1 MSSLFAWQNY
11 YHPHVRNLAWVL
23 ASPAL
28 LSYLPNFTQPLT
40 VLDDDFWQQQYL
52 SYIPKLKQLDLNLQP
67 LEDFLAQHK
76 NHRLGYYFEYLLLF
90 WLQDRDFHYFE
101 LLQHRAT
108 IFDGKITI
116 GELDYLVKNHQT
128 GQIEHWEAAIK
139 FYLGYPPLTDSLRW
153 LGANDC
159 DSIGR
164 KMEHLAQKQ
173 FRFASYQDYEI
184 QQRCLVVKGRLFYPL
199 SHKNLL
205 ERAHDTTLD
214 CLAPQHLQANWLLW
228 DEFIVHPQAHLLQWR
243 HVAKDEWMADQ
254 QINKKL
260 PLFGVQDLP
269 PLPSVRPEL
278 FIGFDAEQQEQ
289 VRCFVCSAKRN
300 EALF

>member
-52 SYIPKLKQLDLNLQP
+52 AYIPKLKQLDLNPQP

-101 LLQHRAT
+101 LIQHRAT
-108 IFDGKITI
+108 LFDGKITI

-139 FYLGYPPLTDSLRW
+139 FYLGYPPLDDSLRW
-153 LGANDC
+153 LGANDS

-173 FRFASYQDYEI
+173 FRFIGYQDYEI
-184 QQRCLVVKGRLFYPL
+184 QQRSLVVKGRLFYPL

-205 ERAHDTTLD
+205 ERVHDTTLD

-228 DEFIVHPQAHLLQWR
+228 DEFMMHPQARLLQWR

-260 PLFGVQDLP
+260 PLLGVQALP
-269 PLPSVRPEL
+269 PLPSARPEL

-289 VRCFVCSAKRN
+289 VRCFVCSAKRD
-300 EALF
+300 AAFF

>member
-28 LSYLPNFTQPLT
+28 LSYLPNFNQPLT
-40 VLDDDFWQQQYL
+40 VLEDDFWQQQYL
-52 SYIPKLKQLDLNLQP
+52 AYIPKLQQLDLNPQP

-101 LLQHRAT
+101 LIQHRAT
-108 IFDGKITI
+108 LFDGKITI

-139 FYLGYPPLTDSLRW
+139 FYLGYPPLTDSVKW
-153 LGANDC
+153 LGANDR

-228 DEFIVHPQAHLLQWR
+228 DEFISHPQAHLLQWR
-243 HVAKDEWMADQ
+243 HVAKDEWMANQ

-260 PLFGVQDLP
+260 PLLGVQALP
-269 PLPSVRPEL
+269 PLASARPEL

-289 VRCFVCSAKRN
+289 ARCFVCSAKRDA
-300 EALF
+300 ALF

>member
-1 MSSLFAWQNY
+1 MWQNY

-28 LSYLPNFTQPLT
+28 LSYLPNFNQPLT
-40 VLDDDFWQQQYL
+40 VFDDDFWQQQYL
-52 SYIPKLKQLDLNLQP
+52 AYIPKLQQLDLNPQL

-139 FYLGYPPLTDSLRW
+139 FYLGYPPLMDSLRW
-153 LGANDC
+153 LGANDR

-173 FRFASYQDYEI
+173 FRFSGYQEHEI
-184 QQRCLVVKGRLFYPL
+184 QQRCLVAKGRLFYPL

-205 ERAHDTTLD
+205 KRAHDATLD
-214 CLAPQHLQANWLLW
+214 CLASQHLQANWLLW
-228 DEFIVHPQAHLLQWR
+228 DEFISHPQARLLQWR

-260 PLFGVQDLP
+260 PLLGVQDLP
-269 PLPSVRPEL
+269 PLASARPEL
-278 FIGFDAEQQEQ
+278 FIGFDLEQQEQ
-289 VRCFVCSAKRN
+289 ARCFVCSAKRD

>member
-1 MSSLFAWQNY
+1 MSNLFAWQNY
-11 YHPHVRNLAWVL
+11 YSPHVRNLAWVL

-28 LSYLPNFTQPLT
+28 LSYLPNFNEPLT
-40 VLDDDFWQQQYL
+40 VLDDDFWQQQYRA
-52 SYIPKLKQLDLNLQP
+52 YIPKLQQLDLNPQP

-101 LLQHRAT
+101 LIQHRAT
-108 IFDGKITI
+108 LFNGKITI

-153 LGANDC
+153 LGANDR

-164 KMEHLAQKQ
+164 KLEHLAHKQ
-173 FRFASYQDYEI
+173 FSFESYQAHQIDK
-184 QQRCLVVKGRLFYPL
+184 RCLIVKGRLFYPL
-199 SHKNLL
+199 SHKTLL
-205 ERAHDTTLD
+205 DRAHDATLD
-214 CLAPQHLQANWLLW
+214 CLASQHLQASWLLW
-228 DEFIVHPQAHLLQWR
+228 DEFIAHPQARLLQWR

-254 QINKKL
+254 QINKRL
-260 PLFGVQDLP
+260 PLADAQGLP
-269 PLPSVRPEL
+269 PLPSTRPEL
-278 FIGFDAEQQEQ
+278 FIGFNAQQQEH
-289 VRCFVCSAKRN
+289 VRCFVCPAKRD
-300 EALF
+300 ASLF